1 MENLLQKAGWRKLNQ
16 ADSGNDVPIKAGM
29 AKGGMASNAIMAEI
43 TAPRAVLLPWWT
55 VQLLGWMLYCIVSFL
70 SLTLWYGNPQWLHVV
85 QILLEALLGA
95 ALTQPLGLGLKYA
108 ARGPLALRLITHMGI
123 IATIALIWNVM
134 RMYIFAALF
143 PGANIWEDFGG
154 WYFAS
159 FLIFALWSA
168 LFYGIRTYSAF
179 TAEQERALNE
189 KMRRITAES
198 LSRDAQLQMLRYQ
211 INPHFIFNTMNS
223 INALV
228 ATDRSREAR
237 NMIEQFSSFLRITLE
252 GDKTLFVTLAE
263 EIDTI
268 KSYLAV
274 EKMRFHERLQLEI
287 DIADD
292 LSDISVP
299 SLILQPIVENAVRH
313 GVEGQRKA
321 VLIKI
326 KAKAVDEH
334 LILTITNDGP
344 ILKYDNDRK
353 EGVGLQNVRS
363 RLDTVYQGNY
373 EFTMRDNRVGS
384 LSNGS
389 LSNGSLSNGQTK
401 RGYVEAMISI
411 PLYDY

>member
-1 MENLLQKAGWRKLNQ
+1 MERLIQKTEIAR
-16 ADSGNDVPIKAGM
+16 SSPVSAGM
-29 AKGGMASNAIMAEI
+29 SLASEL
-43 TAPRAVLLPWWT
+43 TAPHAILLPWWL
-55 VQLLGWMLYCIVSFL
+55 VQLIGWILYCVVTFL

-168 LFYGIRTYSAF
+168 LFYSIRAYSAF
-179 TAEQERALNE
+179 TAEQERTLNE
-189 KMRRITAES
+189 KMRRMTAES

-228 ATDRSREAR
+228 ATDRSKEAR
-237 NMIEQFSSFLRITLE
+237 KMIDQFSSFLRLTLD

-274 EKMRFHERLQLEI
+274 EKMRFHERLKLEI
-287 DIADD
+287 DIDDD
-292 LSDISVP
+292 LADISLP

-313 GVEGQRKA
+313 GVEGQRKP

-326 KAKAVDEH
+326 TARSVDER
-334 LILTITNDGP
+334 LILTISNNGP
-344 ILKYDNDRK
+344 ALRHDDKRK
-353 EGVGLQNVRS
+353 EGVGLKNVRS
-363 RLDTVYQGNY
+363 RLDTVYQGDY
-373 EFTMRDNRVGS
+373 IFS
-384 LSNGS
+384 LKDSRSDEDGASEHWDGNDE
-389 LSNGSLSNGQTK
+389 K
-401 RGYVEAMISI
+401 CVKAIISI
-411 PLYDY
+411 PLDDD

>member
-1 MENLLQKAGWRKLNQ
+1 METLIQKPRLGRTHAAEAGIS
-16 ADSGNDVPIKAGM
+16 DSVQ
-29 AKGGMASNAIMAEI
+29 SNIMAEI

-55 VQLLGWMLYCIVSFL
+55 VQLLGWMLYCVVSFL

-85 QILLEALLGA
+85 QISIEALLGA
-95 ALTQPLGLGLKYA
+95 ALTQPLGVSLKYA
-108 ARGPLALRLITHMGI
+108 ARGSLARRVMAHMI
-123 IATIALIWNVM
+123 IVGATAFVWNVM
-134 RMYIFAALF
+134 RMYMFDAFF
-143 PGANIWEDFGG
+143 PGSNIWQEFGG

-168 LFYGIRTYSAF
+168 LFYSIRAYSAF

-228 ATDRSREAR
+228 ATDRSKEAR
-237 NMIEQFSSFLRITLE
+237 NMIDQFSSFLRITLD
-252 GDKTLFVTLAE
+252 GDKGLFVTLAE

-268 KSYLAV
+268 KSYLSV

-287 DIADD
+287 NVPNN
-292 LSDISVP
+292 LSDILVP

-326 KAKAVDEH
+326 DAKMQGDRLV
-334 LILTITNDGP
+334 LSISNNGP
-344 ILKYDNDRK
+344 MLKYNGHRK
-353 EGVGLQNVRS
+353 EGIGLRNVRS
-363 RLDTVYQGNY
+363 RLDTVYQGDY
-373 EFTMRDNRVGS
+373 EFALRDHRANDASDS
-384 LSNGS
+384 LSSGD
-389 LSNGSLSNGQTK
+389 GC
-401 RGYVEAMISI
+401 VEAIISI
-411 PLYDY
+411 PLHEQ